1 MGGRTYGRQESG
13 AVSQPYKSVRRNAA
27 NVSCFNGRSDPVLT
41 KIDSVE
47 EQMIDAGGAENEK
60 IFRRD

>member
-1 MGGRTYGRQESG
+1 MAGRKAALSLSLTK
-13 AVSQPYKSVRRNAA
+13 VCVRRNAA

-47 EQMIDAGGAENEK
+47 DVEEQMTDAGGAENEK

>member
-1 MGGRTYGRQESG
+1 MAGR
-13 AVSQPYKSVRRNAA
+13 KAA
-27 NVSCFNGRSDPVLT
+27 LSLSLTKVFT

-47 EQMIDAGGAENEK
+47 DVEEQMTDAGGAENEK